1 MTGCSRNSA
10 VAPRVWAAAPKVAVA
25 AWLAAWT
32 AAALA
37 APRTLTPGP
46 AAFAPGEVEE
56 LMIESRG
63 AYSRDEYEQSLRLAM
78 EVLVD
83 DPSRTEA
90 REIMRLAAQAM
101 AEREIREVQE
111 ERKRLL
117 LEAREA
123 HARQE
128 QDRKLVEA
136 LAKREDP
143 EVREQLKSVEASRPE
158 WSAWAR
164 TYVARSEYLEAY
176 LLIYQILDQF
186 PKEEW
191 AKVQLLR
198 LWSALE
204 RDRSWIFFRPRWYQ
218 LAVSGHREFSLRNW
232 AAAAADWREAL
243 RSAGAGAGLPGETL
257 ERRIREAER
266 LAALAAQP
274 KPAFVQA
281 AQPKLALPS
290 AAQPVPTLPPAAEP
304 MLALPVAAQSKLALP
319 RAAQPMPALSLAAR
333 LMLALPAAPAV
344 KAAPAAP
351 EPQAAAPRVWAAA
364 AKPAPPPPDPKV
376 IEKLYVHGLVQYGL
390 GQVEAAAATWE
401 EVLRRDPEHA
411 AARRAHERALHE
423 LEGGKP

>member
-1 MTGCSRNSA
+1 
-10 VAPRVWAAAPKVAVA
+10 
-25 AWLAAWT
+25 
-32 AAALA
+32 
-37 APRTLTPGP
+37 
-46 AAFAPGEVEE
+46 
-56 LMIESRG
+56 
-63 AYSRDEYEQSLRLAM
+63 
-78 EVLVD
+78 
-83 DPSRTEA
+83 
-90 REIMRLAAQAM
+90 
-101 AEREIREVQE
+101 
-111 ERKRLL
+111 
-117 LEAREA
+117 
-123 HARQE
+123 
-128 QDRKLVEA
+128 
-136 LAKREDP
+136 
-143 EVREQLKSVEASRPE
+143 
-158 WSAWAR
+158 
-164 TYVARSEYLEAY
+164 
-176 LLIYQILDQF
+176 QILDQF

-204 RDRSWIFFRPRWYQ
+204 RDHSWIFFRPRWYQ

-243 RSAGAGAGLPGETL
+243 RSAGAGGGLPVGTL

-281 AQPKLALPS
+281 AQPKLALPP

-304 MLALPVAAQSKLALP
+304 MPALPVAAQSKLALP
-319 RAAQPMPALSLAAR
+319 RAAQPKPALPLAAR
-333 LMLALPAAPAV
+333 LMLALPAAPAANPAP
-344 KAAPAAP
+344 AAAPVLAAKETPPAAP
-351 EPQAAAPRVWAAA
+351 EPRAAASRAWAAA

-401 EVLRRDPEHA
+401 EVLRRDPNHA